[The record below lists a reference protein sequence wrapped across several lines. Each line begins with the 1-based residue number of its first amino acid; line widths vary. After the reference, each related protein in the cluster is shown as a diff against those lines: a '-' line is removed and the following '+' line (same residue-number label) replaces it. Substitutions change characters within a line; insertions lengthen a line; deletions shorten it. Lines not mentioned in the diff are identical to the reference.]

1 MQYEVRLAGFPDLVC
16 LCRAGG
22 GGSRRTGFIFG
33 PRMPSMNLAS
43 LLLELK
49 ALLADPEA
57 NFDRITELLER
68 HQGLA
73 EYEVARFYVSR
84 VWQAPAERRLRSVDA
99 RERLKGVRQL
109 PLLFS
114 STTAARFL
122 RQRVKDPDS
131 RVAQAARA
139 AVRRLGLSD
148 VAPPDLRGDPRRP
161 SRGVGGWNPTGW
173 NFGLFGTE
181 LLGHRARRVTRPPPT
196 SGELPVLRTRAE
208 VAELVGVAEPELD
221 ALMRPGSESG
231 SGYVEFEVPKR
242 SGGVRRIAAP
252 RQKLK
257 EVQRVLLDKV
267 LARMTPHP
275 AAHGFIEGR
284 STVSNAE
291 PHVGATAV
299 VRVDIEDFFPTVHYR
314 RVKGLFLAH
323 GYGEEVSGV
332 LAGLTTH
339 RAKLPDGTVVWPG
352 VLPQGAPT
360 SPAIANL
367 ICRRMDARLTA
378 LARKFGATYTRYADD
393 LSFSF
398 REPPERLGRFF
409 WWLNAILQQEGFA
422 ENSGKRRVMRQGTRQ
437 RVTGLTVNQKV
448 SVPREERRRFKAIL
462 ANCRK
467 HGVASQA
474 RGRPDFERWL
484 EGYAAYVRMVHPEL
498 GARWQGEVKEL
509 LSR

>member
-1 MQYEVRLAGFPDLVC
+1 
-16 LCRAGG
+16 
-22 GGSRRTGFIFG
+22 
-33 PRMPSMNLAS
+33 MNLAS

-49 ALLADPEA
+49 PLLADPDA

-84 VWQAPAERRLRSVDA
+84 VWTAPVERKLRDVDA

-114 STTAARFL
+114 STVAARLL
-122 RQRVKDPDS
+122 RQRVKDPDT

-139 AVRRLGLSD
+139 GVRRLGLAD
-148 VAPPDLRGDPRRP
+148 VSPPDRRVDPRR
-161 SRGVGGWNPTGW
+161 RGGGVGGWNPTGW
-173 NFGLFGTE
+173 NFGLFRNE
-181 LLGHRARRVTRPPPT
+181 LHGFARKTKRPPPT
-196 SGELPVLRTRAE
+196 SGELPALRTRAD
-208 VAELVGVAEPELD
+208 VAKLVGVEESELD
-221 ALMRPGSESG
+221 ALMRPGTGSG
-231 SGYVEFEVPKR
+231 SGYVDFEVPKR
-242 SGGVRRIAAP
+242 SGGVRRISAP
-252 RQKLK
+252 RQRLK
-257 EVQRVLLDKV
+257 EVQRALLDQV

-299 VRVDIEDFFPTVHYR
+299 VRVDLEDFFPTVHYR

-323 GYGEEVSGV
+323 GYGDEVAGV

-367 ICRRMDARLTA
+367 VCRRMDARLTA
-378 LARKFGATYTRYADD
+378 LARRFSATYTRYADD

-422 ENSGKRRVMRQGTRQ
+422 ENGKKRRVMRQGSRQ
-437 RVTGLTVNQKV
+437 RVTGLTVNQRV
-448 SVPREERRRFKAIL
+448 SIPREERRRFKAIL
-462 ANCRK
+462 ANCRQ

-474 RGRPDFERWL
+474 RGRPDFEHWL
-484 EGYAAYVRMVHPEL
+484 RGYAAYVRMVHPEL
-498 GARWQGEVKEL
+498 GARWQHEVKEL
-509 LSR
+509 LG